1 MLVNLIQLS
10 CRARAND
17 NYILPNPLESALGKD
32 STRIGVN
39 LVTRLDC
46 VPQTIIIL
54 IDDVTRLVLDLYCC
68 FSIGSDSWSRAIT
81 SRIVPSVRLAA
92 CVP

>member
-1 MLVNLIQLS
+1 MRHCVLVNLIQLS

-17 NYILPNPLESALGKD
+17 NYILPNPLESALKER
-32 STRIGVN
+32 TPRIGVN

-54 IDDVTRLVLDLYCC
+54 IDDVTRLVLDL
-68 FSIGSDSWSRAIT
+68 
-81 SRIVPSVRLAA
+81 
-92 CVP
+92 